1 MTPDA
6 QVSTA
11 DIKEL
16 RAKTSAGVMACRC
29 ALVEAQGN
37 MEKAAEILRKQG
49 LAKAEK
55 KADRAANQ
63 GLIATYVHHGGRL
76 GVILEINCETDFVA
90 HTDEFKALA
99 HDIAMQ
105 VAAGCPLY
113 VSQDEV
119 PAGGDVDP
127 KQVCLLLQPFIKA
140 PEKTIQDLIT
150 ETIAKLGENIKVKR
164 FTRFELGCS

>member
-1 MTPDA
+1 MTQDI
-6 QVSTA
+6 QVSTT

-16 RAKTSAGVMACRC
+16 RAKTAAGVMACRC

-37 MEKAAEILRKQG
+37 MEKAAEILRRQG

-55 KADRAANQ
+55 KAERTANQ
-63 GLIATYVHHGGRL
+63 GLVETYVHHGGRI
-76 GVILEINCETDFVA
+76 GVIVEVNCETDFVA

-105 VAAGCPLY
+105 VAAISPLY
-113 VSQDEV
+113 ISAEGIPQ
-119 PAGGDVDP
+119 GSDVDP

-140 PEKTIQDLIT
+140 PEKTIQDLVT

-164 FTRFELGCS
+164 FVRFELGCS